1 MQIGAADQRY
11 SCTRFNSSAAT
22 AAGLSHSFIE
32 AAARHFCKQNIL
44 ERIVAPDN
52 CETRVIMRDEISQ
65 GSSCA
70 IPGLED
76 YLWALACS
84 ITEEYYPELHKDSPI
99 QGTLECILFS
109 SSDEAVFAGQYDYW
123 IAGQNRKLT
132 EIVKLDEPKLILL
145 DSKRL
150 KHAAQRNA
158 AAARAAFN

>member
-1 MQIGAADQRY
+1 MQ
-11 SCTRFNSSAAT
+11 
-22 AAGLSHSFIE
+22 LSPPPPPSMMSYLPSPE
-32 AAARHFCKQNIL
+32 YVQN
-44 ERIVAPDN
+44 
-52 CETRVIMRDEISQ
+52 
-65 GSSCA
+65 
-70 IPGLED
+70 
-76 YLWALACS
+76 
-84 ITEEYYPELHKDSPI
+84 LHKI
-99 QGTLECILFS
+99 HKKKVILLTLECILFS